1 VSEGAGQRGYRR
13 LIVISLDGLA
23 TADYEIVRGL
33 PSFRRLL
40 RRGALCRRLRGIY
53 PTQTYALH
61 ATALTG
67 ARPARHGILANSR
80 FQPGRER
87 PEWFWYR
94 QAIRLPT
101 LCDRA
106 MEASLSTASLF
117 WPTAGRSGQRWVL
130 PEIMPG
136 HLGVSLAWRALAAG
150 TPLFL
155 LDMLRRYGSL
165 LRGLDRYH
173 LDNFTAAVAA
183 HLARSDRGPDLL
195 LVHLLDLDAVRHREG
210 FQGPAVE
217 RALQEED
224 LRLARI
230 LEAAL
235 HPDGWNRT
243 AVVVFGDHAFLD
255 VHTAVNLN
263 TALARAGFIRLDRRG
278 RCRGWLAWAN
288 TAEGSAHLYL
298 RDREDRSLRRRVGKL
313 LENLRADPRH
323 GIEEVYRGTALRR
336 LGLGQAMDFVLE
348 ARPGFYFSPLLR
360 PEVSEPAPAGQR
372 ACHGYRPDREG
383 YTSLLL
389 GAGAGLRAGAEL
401 QEMSILDLGPTLA
414 ALLGLDLPEAEG
426 RVRKELLEAGEAGGN
441 DA

>member
-1 VSEGAGQRGYRR
+1 MSRKGSRR
-13 LIVISLDGLA
+13 LVVVSLDGLA
-23 TADYEIVRGL
+23 TADYETVRSL

-40 RRGALCRRLRGIY
+40 RRGALCRRVRGIY

-61 ATALTG
+61 ASALTG
-67 ARPARHGILANSR
+67 VRPARHGILANSR

-94 QAIRLPT
+94 SAIRLPT
-101 LCDRA
+101 LYDRA
-106 MEASLSTASLF
+106 MEAGLSTASLF

-130 PEIMPG
+130 PEILPG
-136 HLGVSLAWRALAAG
+136 RFKPGLAWRALGAG

-173 LDNFTAAVAA
+173 LDSFTAAAAA
-183 HLARSDRGPDLL
+183 HLARSGRADLL

-210 FQGPAVE
+210 FQGPAVR
-217 RALQEED
+217 RALEEED
-224 LRLARI
+224 RRLGRI
-230 LEAAL
+230 LDAAL
-235 HPDGWNRT
+235 QPDGWART
-243 AVVVFGDHAFLD
+243 AFVLFGDHAFQD

-263 TALARAGFIRLDRRG
+263 TALARAGFILLDRRG
-278 RCRGWLAWAN
+278 RCRSWQAWAN

-298 RDREDRSLRRRVGKL
+298 RDREDRSLRRRLGKW
-313 LENLRADPRH
+313 LEERRSDPSQ
-323 GIEEVYRGTALRR
+323 GIAEVYHGAALRR

-360 PEVSEPAPAGQR
+360 PEVGEPAPAGHR
-372 ACHGYRPDREG
+372 ACHGYRPEGEG

-389 GAGAGLRAGAEL
+389 AAGAGLQAGAEL
-401 QEMSILDLGPTLA
+401 EEMSILDLGPTLA
-414 ALLGLDLPEAEG
+414 ALLGLTLPGAEG
-426 RVRKELLEAGEAGGN
+426 RARKELLADG
-441 DA
+441 

>member
-1 VSEGAGQRGYRR
+1 MDSRASRR
-13 LIVISLDGLA
+13 LVVISLDGLA
-23 TADYEIVRGL
+23 TADYPQLRGL
-33 PSFRRLL
+33 PSFGRLL
-40 RRGALCRRLRGIY
+40 RRGALCRRVRGIY

-61 ATALTG
+61 ASALTG
-67 ARPARHGILANSR
+67 VRPARHGILANSR

-94 QAIRLPT
+94 KAIRLPT
-101 LCDRA
+101 LYDRA
-106 MEASLSTASLF
+106 RQAGLSTASLF

-130 PEIMPG
+130 PEILPG
-136 HLGVSLAWRALAAG
+136 RFRPGLAWRALGAG

-255 VHTAVNLN
+255 VHTVVNLN
-263 TALARAGFIRLDRRG
+263 TALARAGFVSLDRRG
-278 RCRGWLAWAN
+278 RFRGWQAWAN

-298 RDREDRSLRRRVGKL
+298 RDPEDPALRRRL
-313 LENLRADPRH
+313 AAWLEQLASDPRH
-323 GIEEVYRGTALRR
+323 GIEEVYHGPDLRR
-336 LGLGQAMDFVLE
+336 LGLGEEVDFALE
-348 ARPGFYFSPLLR
+348 ARPGFYFSPRLR
-360 PEVSEPAPAGQR
+360 PEVSEPAPPEIR
-372 ACHGYRPDREG
+372 ACHGYRPDRED
-383 YTSLLL
+383 YTSLLVA
-389 GAGAGLRAGAEL
+389 AGAGVRAGAEL
-401 QEMSILDLGPTLA
+401 EEMSILDLGPTLS
-414 ALLGLDLPEAEG
+414 ALLGLVLPQAEG
-426 RVRKELLEAGEAGGN
+426 RAREELLSVGAGDG
-441 DA
+441 

>member
-1 VSEGAGQRGYRR
+1 MGKRGSRR
-13 LIVISLDGLA
+13 LVVISLDGLA

-40 RRGALCRRLRGIY
+40 RRGALCRRVRGIY
-53 PTQTYALH
+53 PTQTYVLH

-67 ARPARHGILANSR
+67 ARPAQHGILANSR

-87 PEWFWYR
+87 PEWFWYHD
-94 QAIRLPT
+94 AIRVPT
-101 LCDRA
+101 LYDRA
-106 MEASLSTASLF
+106 MDSGLSTASLF
-117 WPTAGRSGQRWVL
+117 WPSAGRSGQRWVL
-130 PEIMPG
+130 PEILPTRFG
-136 HLGVSLAWRALAAG
+136 QSLAWRALTAG

-165 LRGLDRYH
+165 LRGLDRFH

-183 HLARSDRGPDLL
+183 HLARSGRADLL
-195 LVHLLDLDAVRHREG
+195 LVHLLDLDAMRHREG
-210 FQGPAVE
+210 FQGPAIL
-217 RALQEED
+217 RTLEEQD
-224 LRLARI
+224 RRLGRI

-235 HPDGWNRT
+235 QQDGWTRT
-243 AVVVFGDHAFLD
+243 AVVLFGDHAFLD

-263 TALARAGFIRLDRRG
+263 TALARAGFITLDRRG

-298 RDREDRSLRRRVGKL
+298 RDRDDRSLRRRLGKW
-313 LENLRADPRH
+313 LEQLRSDPRH
-323 GIEEVYRGTALRR
+323 GIEEVYRGAALRR

-348 ARPGFYFSPLLR
+348 ARPGFYFSPRLR
-360 PEVSEPAPAGQR
+360 PEVSEPAPAGHR

-383 YTSLLL
+383 YTSLLVA
-389 GAGAGLRAGAEL
+389 AGAGVRAGAEL
-401 QEMSILDLGPTLA
+401 EEMSILDLGPTLA
-414 ALLGLDLPEAEG
+414 ALLGLTLPGAEG
-426 RVRKELLEAGEAGGN
+426 RVRGELLSAGGI

>member
-1 VSEGAGQRGYRR
+1 V
-13 LIVISLDGLA
+13 VISLDGLA
-23 TADYEIVRGL
+23 SADYETVRSL

-40 RRGALCRRLRGIY
+40 RRGALCRRVRGIY

-61 ATALTG
+61 ATVLTG
-67 ARPARHGILANSR
+67 ALPGRHGILANSR
-80 FQPGRER
+80 LQPGRER

-94 QAIRLPT
+94 EAIRLPT
-101 LCDRA
+101 LYDRA
-106 MEASLSTASLF
+106 MQAGLSTASLF

-130 PEIMPG
+130 PEILPG
-136 HLGVSLAWRALAAG
+136 RLQVSLAWRALAAG

-183 HLARSDRGPDLL
+183 HLARSGRPDLL

-210 FQGPAVE
+210 FQGPAVQ
-217 RALQEED
+217 RVLEEQD
-224 LRLARI
+224 RRLGRI

-235 HPDGWNRT
+235 QQEGWSRT
-243 AVVVFGDHAFLD
+243 AVVLFGDHAFLD

-263 TALARAGFIRLDRRG
+263 TALARAGFVSLDGRG
-278 RCRGWLAWAN
+278 RFRGWQAWAN

-298 RDREDRSLRRRVGKL
+298 RDREDRSLRRRLAGF
-313 LENLRADPRH
+313 LEEFASDPGH
-323 GIEEVYRGTALRR
+323 GIEQVYRGPQLGK
-336 LGLGQAMDFVLE
+336 LGLGREVDFVLE
-348 ARPGFYFSPLLR
+348 ARPGFYFSPRLR
-360 PEVSEPAPAGQR
+360 SEVAERAPAGTR

-389 GAGAGLRAGAEL
+389 AAGAGVRAGAEL
-401 QEMSILDLGPTLA
+401 EEMSILDLGPTLA
-414 ALLGLDLPEAEG
+414 ALLGLSLPQAEG
-426 RVRKELLEAGEAGGN
+426 RVREELLGAGGG
-441 DA
+441 DG